1 MTAIEQIAGFAREF
15 INNPKR
21 RTPERKA
28 IINRAYREI
37 HGRPLRANCNTCY
50 IEAVMQLI
58 KFTTTDMKGC
68 KYELKKGVVLQ
79 VFGDPTKAVTNANL
93 TDELAEWHL
102 KNNPSCR
109 KFFVTIPNT
118 PRVEP
123 EKVIGKEP
131 VMDIVNPEPQEKEPE
146 EAPVESVE
154 AVEEPTE
161 APKPKRKPRKTTKN
175 SE

>member
-1 MTAIEQIAGFAREF
+1 MAAIDQIAGFAREF

-28 IINRAYREI
+28 IINRAYREV
-37 HGRPLRANCNTCY
+37 HGRPLKANCNTCY

-68 KYELKKGVVLQ
+68 RYELKKGVVLQ

-109 KFFVTIPNT
+109 RFFVTIPNT
-118 PRVEP
+118 PKAESKP
-123 EKVIGKEP
+123 EKVMGKAPE
-131 VMDIVNPEPQEKEPE
+131 MEIVTPEPEEKAPE
-146 EAPVESVE
+146 KPPVEATEAPVE
-154 AVEEPTE
+154 A
-161 APKPKRKPRKTTKN
+161 PKRKPRKTTKK